1 MNVLV
6 TGGSGFVGASLARA
20 LVERG
25 DRVRVLRRANSSL
38 VALQGLPVEH
48 VIGDILDPDAV
59 ARAVAGCDMVFHSAA
74 ISSYWRSRREQVY
87 RTNVEGTRIVMEACL
102 RANVGRV
109 VHTSSCAA
117 IGIAPDGSF
126 ADEQTPFDGLSRTF
140 AYADSKRLAEEAVQ
154 KVVARGLDAVIV
166 NPATVIGAGDV
177 YVGSGS
183 LVVEIARGRMP
194 VVPPGG
200 MCVVDIDAVVAG
212 HLLAAERGRTG
223 ERYILGGE
231 NLSHRRIAEIVAEV
245 VRRRAPRVVV
255 PPIMLRSAA
264 AIVDTWNRV
273 SRRPPLISG
282 EQIRLSGINFF
293 FNSSKAMRELGYPL
307 MPFREAARKAFAWY
321 KEHGYVNGR

>member
-1 MNVLV
+1 MNILV

-25 DRVRVLRRANSSL
+25 NHVRVLRRASSSL
-38 VALQGLPVEH
+38 VALQDLPVEH
-48 VIGDILDPDAV
+48 IIGDILDPDAV

-74 ISSYWRSRREQVY
+74 ISSYWRSKRAEVY
-87 RTNVEGTRIVMEACL
+87 RTNVQGTRIVMDACL
-102 RANVGRV
+102 RAGVRRV

-117 IGIAPDGSF
+117 IGIAPDGM
-126 ADEQTPFDGLSRTF
+126 AANEQTPFDALSRTF
-140 AYADSKRLAEEAVQ
+140 VYADSKRLAEEAVQ
-154 KVVARGLDAVIV
+154 KAVARGLDAVIV

-183 LVVEIARGRMP
+183 LVVELARGRMP

-212 HLLAAERGRTG
+212 HFLAAEHGRTG

-231 NLSHRRIAEIVAEV
+231 NLSHQRIAEIVADV
-245 VRRRAPRVVV
+245 VGKCAPRLVV
-255 PPIMLRSAA
+255 PPVMLRPAA
-264 AIVDTWNRV
+264 AVVDAWNRV

-282 EQIRLSGINFF
+282 EQIRLSGVNFF
-293 FNSSKAMRELGYPL
+293 FDSSKAARALGYPL
-307 MPFREAARKAFAWY
+307 MPFRDAAAKAFVWY
-321 KEHGYVNGR
+321 REHGYVNGR